1 MDDFE
6 GLPLFAHLVE
16 SDLGIFRRISCKDT
30 CGFVDGVASRC
41 FRAGALFLRSD
52 VLRSCGSDR
61 LDRGAVRGRCRRSPG
76 PWLSPCAQ
84 GWAQSR
90 TLAGRRVGN
99 EPFPPRACELR

>member
-6 GLPLFAHLVE
+6 GLPLFAHLAE

-41 FRAGALFLRSD
+41 FRAGALFLRGD

-61 LDRGAVRGRCRRSPG
+61 LDRGAECGEDAGG
-76 PWLSPCAQ
+76 PQALGSRPVLKAGLSHGP
-84 GWAQSR
+84 
-90 TLAGRRVGN
+90 
-99 EPFPPRACELR
+99 